1 MIEINVVNGTSEYII
16 KVSTINLDFRKKA
29 VTSKL
34 ISFKSTLGDWIFI

>member
-16 KVSTINLDFRKKA
+16 KVSTIKA